1 MKLTLALA
9 ILSLTTAAASAQSL
23 VPGSDYFLDQADGI
37 QTHRVATDDHHGGDP
52 STSNLTH
59 EFRQYGYPLARNEA
73 FIPGLSASSHATKAE
88 QAVALKSVVEG
99 TSHVPVATTE
109 VAPSF
114 LVPGSAYGQR

>member
-9 ILSLTTAAASAQSL
+9 LLSLTTPAASAQSL

-52 STSNLTH
+52 SASNLTH
-59 EFRQYGYPLARNEA
+59 EFRQYGYPLPRNEA
-73 FIPGLSASSHATKAE
+73 FIPGLIASSHATKAE

-114 LVPGSAYGQR
+114 LVPGSSYGRR